1 MRTYVFD
8 DSMKGA
14 ILSMFN
20 KSVDDEGYI
29 IENDTQERVISPS
42 GNAVLVAD
50 FAGFAPGSEIV
61 LTNDLPTLL
70 QYANEEGL

>member
-1 MRTYVFD
+1 MKTYVFD
-8 DSMKGA
+8 EAAKELV
-14 ILSMFN
+14 LSIFN

-29 IENDTQERVISPS
+29 IEKDTGERVISPS
-42 GNAVLVAD
+42 GNTVLLTD

-70 QYANEEGL
+70 QYANED